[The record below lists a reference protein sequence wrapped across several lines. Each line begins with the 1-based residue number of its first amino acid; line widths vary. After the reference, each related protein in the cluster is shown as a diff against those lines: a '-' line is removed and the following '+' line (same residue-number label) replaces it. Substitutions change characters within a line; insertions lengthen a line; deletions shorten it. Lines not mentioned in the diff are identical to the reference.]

1 LIESCTNRSIML
13 IFANIQP
20 RFKLK
25 WLYLL
30 KQSLVT
36 HSRTCLKQSF
46 SHSSARL
53 SIHPK
58 EGIKTNQLTNFIY
71 RCQKWS
77 DHGSNDI
84 KSNCSVV
91 AFNKGKKVSKFL
103 VCLKRLD
110 TILITKS
117 FVKLDSKMF
126 LWNYFRPSFAVPTLK
141 L

>member
-36 HSRTCLKQSF
+36 HSRSCLKQSF
-46 SHSSARL
+46 SHSSAHL

-91 AFNKGKKVSKFL
+91 AFNKGKKVSK
-103 VCLKRLD
+103 
-110 TILITKS
+110 ILSLFEKIRYN
-117 FVKLDSKMF
+117 F
-126 LWNYFRPSFAVPTLK
+126 NYKELLLSLIQKCFDEIIFDQVLQFPL
-141 L
+141 